1 MTHEFPDARQLQWP
15 AGWPRTP
22 ASQRRRARFGT
33 NFGAAVR
40 GLEAELRL
48 LGATSVV
55 VSTGLPTTRLGWPRS
70 GSEPYDPGVAVY
82 WTIPGRRFATCDQQ
96 RVIACDTWDRVRDNL
111 HAVELSVAAIRG
123 LSRWGA
129 TEIVRRAF
137 TGFAALPAARGNE
150 WWREVLDVWADSTLE
165 RCESNYTALAKLL
178 HPDVPGG
185 STEAMQRLNA
195 AIEAAREAL
204 K

>member
-1 MTHEFPDARQLQWP
+1 
-15 AGWPRTP
+15 
-22 ASQRRRARFGT
+22 
-33 NFGAAVR
+33 
-40 GLEAELRL
+40 
-48 LGATSVV
+48 V
-55 VSTGLPTTRLGWPRS
+55 VSTGLPPRIDGWPRS
-70 GSEPYDPGVAVY
+70 GSEPDDPGVAVY

-137 TGFAALPAARGNE
+137 TGFAALPAARD
-150 WWREVLDVWADSTLE
+150 WWREVLDVARDATLAE
-165 RCESNYTALAKLL
+165 CEAAYRAEAANV
-178 HPDVPGG
+178 HPDRGG
-185 STEAMQRLNA
+185 TDDAMQQLNA

-204 K
+204 R

>member
-1 MTHEFPDARQLQWP
+1 MPDALPDIRTLQWP
-15 AGWPRTP
+15 SGWPRTP
-22 ASQRRRARFGT
+22 AAERRRARFGT

-48 LGATSVV
+48 MGATNVV
-55 VSTGLPTTRLGWPRS
+55 VSTGLKTGQDGWPRS
-70 GSEPYDPGVAVY
+70 GPEPDDPGVAVY
-82 WTIPGRRFATCDQQ
+82 WTIFSIGSGAKQSA
-96 RVIACDTWDRVRDNL
+96 IACDAWDRVRDNL

-137 TGFAALPAARGNE
+137 SGFAALPPGSSGEE
-150 WWREVLDVWADSTLE
+150 WWRVVLDVGRGATLA
-165 RCESNYTALAKLL
+165 RCESNYVALAKLL

-185 STEAMQRLNA
+185 SKERMQGLNA
-195 AIEAAREAL
+195 AIAAAREAL

>member
-1 MTHEFPDARQLQWP
+1 MTHELPDARQLQWP
-15 AGWPRTP
+15 AGWPRTL

-55 VSTGLPTTRLGWPRS
+55 VSTGLPPRIDGWPRS
-70 GSEPYDPGVAVY
+70 GSEPDDPGVAVY
-82 WTIPGRRFATCDQQ
+82 WTIPCIGGDAQQ

-137 TGFAALPAARGNE
+137 TGFAALPAARGDE